1 MQHKIEAK
9 MKRIRYYISLLNTY
23 KSDCK
28 ERFNSD
34 PMFEGALLHY
44 LYLVSDGCIALA
56 EMMLKHKNIGASQ
69 SYYEAIDTLGEYN
82 VIPKE
87 FAYSFAKIA
96 SFRNFLAH
104 DYEKIDSL
112 IICEEALN
120 KLEEIEVYLEY
131 IGVELGSGKLN

>member
-9 MKRIRYYISLLNTY
+9 IKRMRYYITLLDSY
-23 KSDCK
+23 KK
-28 ERFNSD
+28 ECHKRFTNDS
-34 PMFEGALLHY
+34 MFEGALLHY
-44 LYLVSDGCIALA
+44 LYLASDGCISIA

-82 VIPKE
+82 ILPKE
-87 FAYSFAKIA
+87 FAYSFTKIA

-112 IICEEALN
+112 IICEEALS
-120 KLEEIEVYLEY
+120 KLGEIQEYLQY
-131 IGVELGSGKLN
+131 IEDALER

>member
-9 MKRIRYYISLLNTY
+9 IKRVRYYLSLLETY
-23 KSDCK
+23 KPECK
-28 ERFNSD
+28 ERFKRD
-34 PMFEGALLHY
+34 AMFEGALLHY
-44 LYLVSDGCIALA
+44 LYLASDGCIALA
-56 EMMLKHKNIGASQ
+56 EMMLKHKNIGTSQ

-82 VIPKE
+82 IIPKA
-87 FAYSFAKIA
+87 FAYDFAKIA

-120 KLEEIEVYLEY
+120 KLGHIEEYLQY
-131 IGVELGSGKLN
+131 IQVALDT

>member
-9 MKRIRYYISLLNTY
+9 IKRVRYYLSLLDTY
-23 KSDCK
+23 KAECK
-28 ERFNSD
+28 ERFASD

-44 LYLVSDGCIALA
+44 LYLASDGCIALA

-69 SYYEAIDTLGEYN
+69 SYYEAIDTLGEYSI
-82 VIPKE
+82 IPKE
-87 FAYSFAKIA
+87 FAYGFAKIA

-112 IICEEALN
+112 IICEEALS
-120 KLEEIEVYLEY
+120 KLDDIETYLQY
-131 IGVELGSGKLN
+131 IQVALEK

>member
-9 MKRIRYYISLLNTY
+9 IKRVRYYLSLLENY
-23 KSDCK
+23 KHECQK
-28 ERFNSD
+28 RFASD

-44 LYLVSDGCIALA
+44 LYLASDGCIAIA
-56 EMMLKHKNIGASQ
+56 EMMLKHKNIGVSQ
-69 SYYEAIDTLGEYN
+69 SYYEAIDTLGEYS

-87 FAYSFAKIA
+87 FAYDFAKIA

-104 DYEKIDSL
+104 DYEKIDTL

-120 KLEEIEVYLEY
+120 KLDEIREYLDY
-131 IGVELGSGKLN
+131 IQESLES